1 MKTLT
6 VTAARQNLG
15 AWLKKAVK
23 GEDIGVMIDGAI
35 VAFRPVKV
43 YSEDYAVQEYGVTP
57 EELDKFADAVGREL
71 DADRKAGRSRKATVA
86 KMPDIAA
93 RLKKVFGRK
102 VISDAAMQ
110 KLWDESRGVY

>member
-15 AWLKKAVK
+15 SWLKRTLK

-43 YSEDYAVQEYGVTP
+43 YSEDYAQLEYGVSD
-57 EELDKFADAVGREL
+57 EELDRFADKMNKEL
-71 DADRKAGRSRKATVA
+71 DADRKAGR
-86 KMPDIAA
+86 
-93 RLKKVFGRK
+93 LKPFTG
-102 VISDAAMQ
+102 
-110 KLWDESRGVY
+110 KLKRG

>member
-15 AWLKKAVK
+15 AWLKKTLQ

-43 YSEDYAVQEYGVTP
+43 YSEDYAMHEYGVTP
-57 EELDKFADAVGREL
+57 EELDEFVQIANKEL
-71 DADRKAGRSRKATVA
+71 DADRKAR
-86 KMPDIAA
+86 
-93 RLKKVFGRK
+93 RLKPFTG
-102 VISDAAMQ
+102 
-110 KLWDESRGVY
+110 KLKRG

>member
-15 AWLKKAVK
+15 AWLKKTLK

-43 YSEDYAVQEYGVTP
+43 YSEDYALQEYGVTD
-57 EELDKFADAVGREL
+57 EELGHFVKSANREL
-71 DADRKAGRSRKATVA
+71 DADRKAGR
-86 KMPDIAA
+86 
-93 RLKKVFGRK
+93 LKPFTG
-102 VISDAAMQ
+102 
-110 KLWDESRGVY
+110 KLKRD

>member
-15 AWLKKAVK
+15 AWLKKTLQ

-43 YSEDYAVQEYGVTP
+43 YSEDYAVQEYGATP
-57 EELDKFADAVGREL
+57 DELDKFAQAANQEL
-71 DADRKAGRSRKATVA
+71 DTDRKAR
-86 KMPDIAA
+86 
-93 RLKKVFGRK
+93 RLKPFTGTLKHG
-102 VISDAAMQ
+102 
-110 KLWDESRGVY
+110 

>member
-15 AWLKKAVK
+15 AWLKKTLQ

-43 YSEDYAVQEYGVTP
+43 YSEDYAVQEYDATP
-57 EELDKFADAVGREL
+57 DELDRFAQAANREL
-71 DADRKAGRSRKATVA
+71 NGDRKAR
-86 KMPDIAA
+86 
-93 RLKKVFGRK
+93 RLKPFTGTLKDG
-102 VISDAAMQ
+102 
-110 KLWDESRGVY
+110 

>member
-15 AWLKKAVK
+15 AWLKKTLQ

-43 YSEDYAVQEYGVTP
+43 YSEDYAVQEYDATP
-57 EELDKFADAVGREL
+57 EQLDKFVEAANKEL
-71 DADRKAGRSRKATVA
+71 DAEGKAR
-86 KMPDIAA
+86 
-93 RLKKVFGRK
+93 RLKPFTGSLK
-102 VISDAAMQ
+102 
-110 KLWDESRGVY
+110 RG